1 MLFITSNISIADTE
15 IEFSAV
21 RSQGPGGQN
30 VNKVSSAIHLRF
42 NVRSSSLPEIYQQRL
57 LKLSDHRITKEGVV
71 VIKAQRYRSQDKNRA
86 EALQRLQALLQSVTH
101 NPKIRRPTKPTRGS
115 QLRRMENKTPQGK
128 KKIMRSKPSLDS
140 RLQQAPY
147 DR

>member
-15 IEFSAV
+15 IDFTAV
-21 RSQGPGGQN
+21 RCQGPGGQN

-42 NVRSSSLPEIYQQRL
+42 DVRASSMPEIYQERL

-86 EALQRLQALLQSVTH
+86 EALQRLQDLLQSVTH
-101 NPKIRRPTKPTRGS
+101 NPKVRRATKPTRGS
-115 QLRRMENKTPQGK
+115 QLRRMDKKTQHGK
-128 KKIMRSKPSLDS
+128 KKTMRSTPNLD
-140 RLQQAPY
+140 
-147 DR
+147 

>member
-15 IEFSAV
+15 IDFTAV

-42 NVRSSSLPEIYQQRL
+42 DVRASSMPEIYQERL
-57 LKLSDHRITKEGVV
+57 LKLSDQRITKEGVV

-86 EALQRLQALLQSVTH
+86 EALQRLQDLLQSVTH
-101 NPKIRRPTKPTRGS
+101 NPKVRRATKPTRGS
-115 QLRRMENKTPQGK
+115 QLRRMDKKTQHGK
-128 KKIMRSKPSLDS
+128 KKTMRSTPNLD
-140 RLQQAPY
+140 
-147 DR
+147 